1 MEEQTLT
8 RRMRKAVHP
17 LRISGCDVNSLFIPM
32 TALETGGLRN
42 SLLPVHPPRV
52 STAGKDSE
60 ANKHVNKGRLHHV
73 WSLLHPEFTKL
84 VCQIQKETHTHTRR
98 RAKTGKMRGCLSR
111 G

>member
-8 RRMRKAVHP
+8 HRMRKAVHP
-17 LRISGCDVNSLFIPM
+17 LGISGCDVNSLFITM
-32 TALETGGLRN
+32 TTLETRGLRN
-42 SLLPVHPPRV
+42 CLLPVHPPRV

-60 ANKHVNKGRLHHV
+60 ANKHINKGRLHV

-84 VCQIQKETHTHTRR
+84 VCQIQKETHT
-98 RAKTGKMRGCLSR
+98 RAQRGKMRGCLSR